1 MFLKFQEHLQS
12 HFSIQDRNLL
22 LAFSGGI
29 DSCVLL
35 DLCLKAGLKPALA
48 HCNFQLRGQE
58 SHDDAE
64 WARALAVNKKLT
76 FHLQNFETQEHVD
89 RYKVST
95 LMAARDLR
103 YEWFAK
109 LADQHR
115 YEYILVAHHADDV
128 LETFMIHVARGTGLR
143 GLVGIPE
150 RRGKILRPLLPFG
163 RSEILQYAQENAIE
177 WREDSSNAKTDYLRN
192 ALRHRVIPLWKKTDP
207 NFEAQFSDTL
217 SHLGWAQKALDAVV
231 EGFKAEH
238 FFPTAAGVIIPVK
251 ALEKLLPLE
260 YYLYE
265 LFSPFGFKNVSDLK
279 QLMHSQ
285 SGKQLFSDQ
294 YRLVK
299 NRADF
304 LLTAES
310 NNTNQ
315 IFNIVADDTL
325 IQDPIQLFFSDENT
339 FKKCDSKSVLL
350 DKKKLKFPMTLRKW
364 KQSDYFYPYG
374 MQGKKKLSKYF
385 KDEKYSLLD
394 KEAQWLLCSGEEI
407 VWIIGKRADRRFLAH
422 EKTQKKWL
430 VRHEDI

>member
-103 YEWFAK
+103 YEWLAK

-192 ALRHRVIPLWKKTDP
+192 ALRHRVIPLWKKTDH
-207 NFEAQFSDTL
+207 NFEAKFSDTL

-285 SGKQLFSDQ
+285 SGKQLFF
-294 YRLVK
+294 R
-299 NRADF
+299 
-304 LLTAES
+304 
-310 NNTNQ
+310 
-315 IFNIVADDTL
+315 
-325 IQDPIQLFFSDENT
+325 
-339 FKKCDSKSVLL
+339 SVPLGE
-350 DKKKLKFPMTLRKW
+350 
-364 KQSDYFYPYG
+364 KQSRLF
-374 MQGKKKLSKYF
+374 
-385 KDEKYSLLD
+385 
-394 KEAQWLLCSGEEI
+394 
-407 VWIIGKRADRRFLAH
+407 VDRR
-422 EKTQKKWL
+422 KQ
-430 VRHEDI
+430 